1 MWEKTEKTK
10 AMYAVNVGLILLLVS
25 VCAHGLLEGLKELAT
40 KKGVLWRGNIGVVV
54 SDEPHEGKALV
65 DVDSV
70 ILYLIDNHLCVPHS
84 LA

>member
-1 MWEKTEKTK
+1 VWEKTEKPK
-10 AMYAVNVGLILLLVS
+10 AMYAVKVGLILLLVS
-25 VCAHGLLEGLKELAT
+25 VCAHGMFEGLKELAT

-70 ILYLIDNHLCVPHS
+70 TLCFVDYRLCVPHI